1 MRLATEATGV
11 TEEERGEIALR
22 FSVSSVS
29 FVALLFFSEKITDR
43 RGRCADHLRDMR
55 RAAFLCPFPLE
66 KAAKTTSASPLSQRS
81 SRPRCLASSG
91 KSRLGKR
98 NKSSKLA
105 IIRNHTPHRERNVEL
120 LQWRTHCRPVMIKA
134 ASRSRRRNR
143 QSVEAGT
150 GGGLSR
156 PKSCCTGICLAAG
169 QNSESPDYFV
179 KAVSVNVPAR
189 TGATRIRTVAVI
201 DVGATSIRMAIAEIQ
216 PEGATR
222 RLESLTQ
229 AVQLGKDV
237 FTTGEISRITIE
249 ECVSVF
255 RSYRR
260 KLDEYGISRQEE
272 IRVVATSAVR
282 EAANR
287 ITFVDRVFVATGL
300 FIETLDEAE
309 VHRMI
314 YRGVQPLLRAQ
325 PALFKSRTMI
335 IEVGGGNTELL
346 TLEQGN
352 VDLVHSFRLGSLR
365 LAQTLSSYRVPRS
378 KARKIIDGEIHSQ
391 LEPFAEFLHSSS
403 ETNMVAMGGDVRFA
417 AEEIM
422 NEPVSDSKLMAIE
435 LKELAGFVDY
445 VFSRSEEQLVTEFHL
460 TYTEAET
467 VGPALLAN
475 LRVAESLGVQK
486 VLVCNVNLRDGL
498 IRDIAEPRGSWSD
511 DLQKQIV
518 RSTWELAHR
527 YDVDQDHARN
537 VADLCR
543 QLFRQLRKEHELED
557 RYETLLYVA
566 AALHETGSY
575 INISSMHKHSMYLIM
590 NSTLFGL
597 TGDDLQLVAMVARYH
612 RRSMPKTTHQ
622 PYASMDRYRRVIV
635 SKLAAILRIAIAL
648 DASRSQKIHQIE
660 CRRVRNRL
668 ILSVP
673 SVDDLSM
680 EQIAVRRSRLFFE
693 TIFGLEVLLRA
704 QAKPSS
710 SVESTQL

>member
-1 MRLATEATGV
+1 MPCRFPKARAILKTWGGANRKAHETGHFAATF
-11 TEEERGEIALR
+11 L
-22 FSVSSVS
+22 SSQPGQGTDS
-29 FVALLFFSEKITDR
+29 FL
-43 RGRCADHLRDMR
+43 
-55 RAAFLCPFPLE
+55 
-66 KAAKTTSASPLSQRS
+66 KA
-81 SRPRCLASSG
+81 
-91 KSRLGKR
+91 
-98 NKSSKLA
+98 
-105 IIRNHTPHRERNVEL
+105 I
-120 LQWRTHCRPVMIKA
+120 
-134 ASRSRRRNR
+134 
-143 QSVEAGT
+143 
-150 GGGLSR
+150 
-156 PKSCCTGICLAAG
+156 
-169 QNSESPDYFV
+169 
-179 KAVSVNVPAR
+179 SVNVPAR

-216 PEGATR
+216 PDGTTR

-229 AVQLGKDV
+229 AVQLGKDA
-237 FTTGEISRITIE
+237 FTTSEISRTTVE

-260 KLDEYGISRQEE
+260 KLAEYGINRQED

-282 EAANR
+282 EANNR
-287 ITFVDRVFVATGL
+287 ITFLDRVFVATGL

-309 VHRMI
+309 VHRVI

-346 TLEQGN
+346 TLVEGN

-378 KARKIIDGEIHSQ
+378 KARKIIEGEIHSQ
-391 LEPFAEFLHSSS
+391 LEPFADILHSNS

-417 AEEIM
+417 VEEILK
-422 NEPVSDSKLMAIE
+422 EPVSDSKLMAIE
-435 LKELAGFVDY
+435 LGVLADFVNY
-445 VFSRSEEQLVTEFHL
+445 VFSRSEEQLVNEFHL

-475 LRVAESLGVQK
+475 LRMAQTLGVEK
-486 VLVCNVNLRDGL
+486 VLVCNINLRDGL
-498 IRDIAEPRGSWSD
+498 IRDMAETRGSWSD
-511 DLQKQIV
+511 DLQKQII

-527 YDVDQDHARN
+527 YDVDQEHARN
-537 VADLCR
+537 VAELCR

-566 AALHETGSY
+566 AALHETGGY
-575 INISSMHKHSMYLIM
+575 INVSSMHKHSMYLIM

-597 TGDDLQLVAMVARYH
+597 TADDLQLVAMVARYH
-612 RRSMPKTTHQ
+612 RRSMPKTAHQ

-648 DASRSQKIHQIE
+648 DASRSQRIRQIE
-660 CRRVRNRL
+660 CRRVRNR
-668 ILSVP
+668 IIISVP
-673 SVDDLSM
+673 SVDDLSV

-693 TIFGLEVLLRA
+693 TIFGLEVQLRT
-704 QAKPSS
+704 QAKSSPSI
-710 SVESTQL
+710 ESTQL